1 MPFEIIDTEIPEV
14 KIVKPKVFEDARGF
28 FLEFYKKSDF
38 EKAGL
43 NVEFVQDN
51 HSKSVKGVL
60 RGLHFQE
67 KPYEQGKLVRCIK
80 GKIFDVAVDI
90 RPDSPYFKKWV
101 GIELSEENKLMLWI
115 PPGFAH
121 GFLTLS
127 NEAEI
132 IYKVSHNEYSP
143 AYDRGIIWNDQDIN
157 IKWPLETIDNLILS
171 EKDKKLPT
179 LKEYM
184 KEIKDENFNHRW
196 SGFYW
201 K

>member
-14 KIVKPKVFEDARGF
+14 KIIKPKVFKDARGF

-101 GIELSEENKLMLWI
+101 AVELSEEN
-115 PPGFAH
+115 
-121 GFLTLS
+121 
-127 NEAEI
+127 
-132 IYKVSHNEYSP
+132 
-143 AYDRGIIWNDQDIN
+143 
-157 IKWPLETIDNLILS
+157 
-171 EKDKKLPT
+171 
-179 LKEYM
+179 
-184 KEIKDENFNHRW
+184 
-196 SGFYW
+196 
-201 K
+201 